1 MFPVAVDKES
11 AWNSG
16 HHAWAQSPALSSR
29 LWSCPSAQV
38 WEVLTRASC
47 PLVSDLWSPGDQ
59 CQPLPLPSGERPVP
73 THPPRPPE
81 CRASSPKT
89 RAGPDQAHNVWA
101 PAIQGGPGS
110 IRPRRGSSR
119 FHWAPPC
126 TMMSTTH
133 LQAVPTFKG
142 VYQTS
147 TVAQTSPL
155 LSQL

>member
-1 MFPVAVDKES
+1 MLSTRSLPGTAVTMHGSRAQHCPHGSVAAHRPRCGRCSLEHPDHSSLTSGLQGTS
-11 AWNSG
+11 AN
-16 HHAWAQSPALSSR
+16 PFR
-29 LWSCPSAQV
+29 CPQG
-38 WEVLTRASC
+38 RGQYPPPPP
-47 PLVSDLWSPGDQ
+47 PL
-59 CQPLPLPSGERPVP
+59 
-73 THPPRPPE
+73 E

-142 VYQTS
+142 IYQTS